1 MLIILAFAPVFM
13 ADHLITLSCDRLETG
28 MYVAELDRS
37 WLHTPFDG
45 PGMLV
50 GTEEQLAALRRC
62 CHYVYVDPARS
73 SAEAQPTLAA
83 GPDTLPAVLAAH
95 DDFSIAR
102 TTLARVV
109 EHLSAAVQ
117 EARAHG
123 RMELAPLRRAAAKLV
138 EEVKERPDACLWLI
152 RLNGASGLLYRRS
165 LGTSIHAILFGQQL
179 GLENSELRQLAI
191 GGLLLDIGKTSVPV
205 PILAKPGELN
215 PAERFFIN
223 RHVMQGHAMVRL
235 SEGADPRVTDMVLG
249 HHERLDGSGYPRHL
263 SGTEIPLF
271 ARIAGIVDTFDALTL
286 NRRYAQGISA
296 HDALRFLNAERGE
309 RFDAA
314 LVDEFIHALGVYPT
328 GTRVELVDGSSG
340 IVCSQNSAWPLRPTI
355 LLTHDS
361 TGERLEN
368 PRLLASGMDGH
379 IARAL
384 PPAPPEHPTAALEQA
399 ISQGS

>member
-1 MLIILAFAPVFM
+1 MIVPAFDPVSM
-13 ADHLITLSCDRLETG
+13 ANHLITLSCDRLETG

-50 GTEEQLAALRRC
+50 TTQEQMAALRSC

-83 GPDTLPAVLAAH
+83 GPESLPTVVAAD
-95 DDFSIAR
+95 DDFTNAR
-102 TTLARVV
+102 ATLARVV
-109 EHLSAAVQ
+109 QRLSAAVQ
-117 EARAHG
+117 DARAHG

-138 EEVKERPDACLWLI
+138 DEVTDRPDACLWLI

-165 LGTSIHAILFGQQL
+165 LGTAIHAILFGRQL
-179 GLENSELRQLAI
+179 GLDTGELRQLAI
-191 GGLLLDIGKTSVPV
+191 GGLLLDIGKTAVPI

-215 PAERFFIN
+215 PAERWFIH
-223 RHVMQGHAMVRL
+223 RHVQQGHTMVRL
-235 SEGADPRVTDMVLG
+235 SEGADPRVTEMVLG
-249 HHERLDGSGYPRHL
+249 HHERLDGSGYPRKL

-271 ARIAGIVDTFDALTL
+271 ARIAGIVDTFDAMTL

-296 HDALRFLNAERGE
+296 HDALRFLNSQRGE
-309 RFDAA
+309 HFDAA

-328 GTRVELVDGSSG
+328 GTRVELVDGSTG
-340 IVCSQNSAWPLRPTI
+340 IVCSQDSAWPLRPTI

-361 TGERLEN
+361 SGVRLDS
-368 PRLLASGMDGH
+368 PRLMASGLDCH

-384 PPAPPEHPTAALEQA
+384 PPTKPDHPTAALERA
-399 ISQGS
+399 ISQGA

>member
-1 MLIILAFAPVFM
+1 M

-50 GTEEQLAALRRC
+50 TSEEQLAALRGC
-62 CHYVYVDPARS
+62 CQYVYVDPVRS
-73 SAEAQPTLAA
+73 SAEAQAALAT
-83 GPDTLPAVLAAH
+83 GPEPLPAVVAAD
-95 DDFSIAR
+95 DDFTNAR
-102 TTLARVV
+102 ETLARVV
-109 EHLSAAVQ
+109 QRLSEAVQ
-117 EARAHG
+117 DARAHG
-123 RMELAPLRRAAAKLV
+123 RMELAPLRQAAARLV
-138 EEVKERPDACLWLI
+138 AEVTESPNASLLLI

-165 LGTSIHAILFGQQL
+165 LGTAIHAILFGRQL

-215 PAERFFIN
+215 PAERWFIH
-223 RHVMQGHAMVRL
+223 RHVQQGHAMVRL
-235 SEGADPRVTDMVLG
+235 SEGADPRVTDMVLV
-249 HHERLDGSGYPRHL
+249 HHERLDGSGYPRKL

-309 RFDAA
+309 SFDAA

-340 IVCSQNSAWPLRPTI
+340 IVCTQNSAWPLRPTI
-355 LLTHDS
+355 LLTHDQAG
-361 TGERLEN
+361 TQLDN
-368 PRLLASGMDGH
+368 PRLLASGVEGH

-384 PPAPPEHPTAALEQA
+384 PPAKPDHPTDDLERA
-399 ISQGS
+399 ISQGA